1 MKGSS
6 IFRFRLQLIFWPCS
20 CVVYL
25 RFTGSNGKDRD
36 RPLEKKT
43 SWRTEAEVRIGGSDS
58 QTLKSLCSGLE
69 NQEKCSWGCWSKF
82 CSVSMYVNI
91 YIYMYTQWNSLY
103 IVTYINIHI
112 NINIYIHI
120 VCEPRKV
127 FGTSHNRGSVPTS
140 FCNLHIVFS
149 DHPTLLSLHRIK
161 AVTHTHIHIT
171 RCICIWEN
179 YNNSRTWNKA
189 ILGWFLLLT
198 MIPGFGRDVRSL

>member
-1 MKGSS
+1 M
-6 IFRFRLQLIFWPCS
+6 
-20 CVVYL
+20 
-25 RFTGSNGKDRD
+25 GKIGIAHW
-36 RPLEKKT
+36 KKT

-82 CSVSMYVNI
+82 CSVSMYVCI
-91 YIYMYTQWNSLY
+91 YIYVCVHTIKFIIYSY
-103 IVTYINIHI
+103 IYQHTYQYQY
-112 NINIYIHI
+112 IYIHI